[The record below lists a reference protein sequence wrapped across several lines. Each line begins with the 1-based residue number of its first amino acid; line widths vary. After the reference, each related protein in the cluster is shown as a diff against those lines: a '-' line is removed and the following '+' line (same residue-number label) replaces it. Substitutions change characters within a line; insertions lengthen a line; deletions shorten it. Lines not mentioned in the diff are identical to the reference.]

1 VEHGPASD
9 AGWQAWDVMLRCA
22 GQIRAVPG
30 FVLGI
35 DFGAALAIGTALGYD
50 AIALAELLPAGE
62 IGLTNAI
69 NEKLQRD

>member
-1 VEHGPASD
+1 VGRD
-9 AGWQAWDVMLRCA
+9 AALLRPDPGGA
-22 GQIRAVPG
+22 GVR
-30 FVLGI
+30 LGI